1 MSSKLEILIVEDSK
15 TQALRLRHVLER
27 EGYEVRTAVNGLTA
41 LTMIRQ
47 TRPGLVISD
56 VMMPEMGGYELCSA
70 IKQDPAL
77 KDIPVI
83 LVTTLSDPT
92 DVIQALKVGADNFLT
107 KPYDDEVLVSRI
119 RYTAANLELRRNQTA
134 EMGVEVYFAGQKYFL
149 NSSRIQMIDLLLSTY
164 ESAIQKNRE
173 LYDAN
178 RQLKDALASIKA
190 LEANYLRL
198 LETNQD
204 AIVVLDESHAVHY
217 ANRAAQIMF
226 GSRIY
231 SLKERAQ
238 AIPVIPGECLE
249 LEMDT
254 SDGKLINVD
263 ARVSETDWD
272 GRRMALVVLRD
283 ITEAVRMRR
292 ELQQL
297 SLTDELSGLYNRRGF
312 ALLAEREI
320 LRAERT
326 QSRLFLLFAD
336 LDGMKYI
343 NDSYGHKEG
352 DLAIIDTAGILR
364 LCFRNSDIIARM
376 GGDEFAV
383 LGVMSPDAGLNEVRG
398 KLAESVATFNALGS
412 RKYGISISSGVELWN
427 PEKPESLDEI
437 LKRADATMYEN
448 KRSRAGLRVAAR
460 AMDRADSAE
469 AGKPEGGT

>member
-1 MSSKLEILIVEDSK
+1 MPLKLEILIVEDSR

-27 EGYEVRTAVNGLTA
+27 EGYDVRAAANGLAA
-41 LTMIRQ
+41 LEMIRQ
-47 TRPGLVISD
+47 SRPGLVISD
-56 VMMPEMGGYELCSA
+56 VMMPEMGGYELCGI
-70 IKQDPAL
+70 IKKDPSL

-107 KPYDDEVLVSRI
+107 KPYEDEVLVSRI

-164 ESAIQKNRE
+164 ESAIQKNKE

-178 RQLKDALASIKA
+178 RQLKDALASIKT

-204 AIVVLDESHAVHY
+204 AIVVLDESHEVHY
-217 ANRAAQIMF
+217 ANKAAQIMF

-231 SLKERAQ
+231 SLKEHAHR
-238 AIPVIPGECLE
+238 IPVQPGECLE

-254 SDGKLINVD
+254 PDGKLINVD

-283 ITEAVRMRR
+283 ITDAVRMRR

-326 QSRLFLLFAD
+326 QSKLFVLFAD

-364 LCFRNSDIIARM
+364 LSFRNSDIIARM

-383 LGVMSPDAGLNEVRG
+383 LGVHYPDTGPDEMR
-398 KLAESVATFNALGS
+398 KRLAENVAIFNALGS
-412 RKYGISISSGVELWN
+412 RKYRISISSGVELWD
-427 PEKPESLDEI
+427 PEKPESLDDI

-448 KRSRAGLRVAAR
+448 KRSRPGFRSEARGIDHAA
-460 AMDRADSAE
+460 DP
-469 AGKPEGGT
+469 GKTENGT